1 LITVEEVFYSCRY
14 LLVDNKE
21 VESVQE
27 KEESKKQYRT
37 IYENLWETPRTSDSD
52 LVRMLYARTARSRI
66 KEAFDKL
73 YIVGPQIRKR
83 SYENLKE
90 YVYFVNCEV
99 PERLYVRMRQDQN
112 VIYHAKTTG
121 FCDLFVIAKEEMDIK
136 GDIVIEGFRS
146 DFLISYA
153 PDHTWD
159 NAFKTMS
166 KNIRDFDPGEYEPKR
181 LIGVHHN
188 EKVDWDWEDE
198 LLYRYFKYILRNPLT
213 PVMRD
218 HEITRNKILKWFDR
232 LSETCTIFTDYFPD
246 GMLVYDQYLFMFET
260 DYEDFIIELFSE
272 LPAST
277 TFFKVSKK
285 LFTYIHIP
293 KGYARN
299 TDFHKTSKILYLP
312 LLILNL
318 LDRGIIK
325 HKAHTIVEYFCG
337 KDL

>member
-1 LITVEEVFYSCRY
+1 LKRFEEAY
-14 LLVDNKE
+14 NH
-21 VESVQE
+21 Q
-27 KEESKKQYRT
+27 
-37 IYENLWETPRTSDSD
+37 
-52 LVRMLYARTARSRI
+52 
-66 KEAFDKL
+66 

-99 PERLYVRMRQDQN
+99 PERLFIEYRENQN
-112 VIYHAKTTG
+112 VIYHAKAAG
-121 FCDLFVIAKEEMDIK
+121 FCDLFVIAKEKMDIN
-136 GDIVIEGFRS
+136 GDIVIEGYRS
-146 DFLISYA
+146 DFYVSYA
-153 PDHTWD
+153 PDSTWD
-159 NAFKTMS
+159 NALRTM
-166 KNIRDFDPGEYEPKR
+166 R
-181 LIGVHHN
+181 
-188 EKVDWDWEDE
+188 EKVEGFVPSEYVEKNLIKNHLEQSIRWNRDCEI
-198 LLYRYFKYILRNPLT
+198 LYKYFKYDLRKPIEH
-213 PVMRD
+213 VAEDQGVYRWD
-218 HEITRNKILKWFDR
+218 IYRWFDR

-299 TDFHKTSKILYLP
+299 TDFHKASKILYLP

-325 HKAHTIVEYFCG
+325 DKEHTIVEDFCG